1 MTPVAPEPDFATR
14 IWHRLDEMHA
24 GFTDRRLLD
33 TVRDA
38 HASLNPK
45 EVATWIVAEASRWV
59 AAPCWAVIA
68 GGADGDH
75 TLLAGEGV
83 DIGAEGSLQAAAS
96 WVLRNGQVMF
106 SSNQATDDRVSGGMV
121 GTVLVIPLSSRGRTV
136 AALVGFDPVSSTGAA
151 ALEPSLTSMRYRLEP
166 TAIALDNA
174 LIIGRAEALSVTDEL
189 TRLFNLRFLNM
200 VLRRETKRALRGS
213 RPLSLLFIDLDGF
226 KTVNDRF
233 GHQAGSQ
240 ALVETAAV
248 IRGCARETDVVA
260 RYGGDE
266 FSVVLPDTDSDGAL
280 AAARR
285 VQRCL
290 RDRVFLETR
299 GHALRLTASVG
310 VATLPE
316 VTGSAE
322 ELLRAADMAMYKVK
336 AGGKDGIHVTEE
348 R

>member
-1 MTPVAPEPDFATR
+1 
-14 IWHRLDEMHA
+14 
-24 GFTDRRLLD
+24 
-33 TVRDA
+33 
-38 HASLNPK
+38 
-45 EVATWIVAEASRWV
+45 
-59 AAPCWAVIA
+59 
-68 GGADGDH
+68 
-75 TLLAGEGV
+75 
-83 DIGAEGSLQAAAS
+83 
-96 WVLRNGQVMF
+96 
-106 SSNQATDDRVSGGMV
+106 MV
-121 GTVLVIPLSSRGRTV
+121 GTVLVILLSSRGRTV
-136 AALVGFDPVSSTGAA
+136 AALVGFAPVSSTGAV
-151 ALEPSLTSMRYRLEP
+151 ALEPNLTSMRDRLEP

-174 LIIGRAEALSVTDEL
+174 MIIGRAEALSVTDEL

-213 RPLSLLFIDLDGF
+213 RPRSLLFIDLDGF
-226 KTVNDRF
+226 KAVNDRF

-266 FSVVLPDTDSDGAL
+266 FGVVLPDTNSGGAL

-285 VQRCL
+285 AQRCL
-290 RDRVFLETR
+290 RDRVFLESR
-299 GHALRLTASVG
+299 GHALHLTASIG
-310 VATLPE
+310 VATLPK